1 LAPLAGY
8 AVLACQLARPRGI
21 APVRLLTS
29 PAMRAATA
37 SISGSVMVFSCGCSV
52 IAVAVDFLPGARA
65 TISRMGRLLVDCH
78 RDAVKWPR

>member
-1 LAPLAGY
+1 
-8 AVLACQLARPRGI
+8 VLACQLAQPRGI
-21 APVRLLTS
+21 APVRLLIS

-52 IAVAVDFLPGARA
+52 TEIAMGFLPGARA
-65 TISRMGRLLVDCH
+65 AISRMGRLLVDCH